1 LVLRV
6 RVLDVIEVA
15 VVANDSPFVDRACHG
30 PNPPGV
36 WTLLLLLTGD
46 LPVFV
51 IMTWRIS
58 DGMTD

>member
-15 VVANDSPFVDRACHG
+15 LVADDSALVDRACHG

-46 LPVFV
+46 LPALV
-51 IMTWRIS
+51 IMT
-58 DGMTD
+58 

>member
-1 LVLRV
+1 VLRV

-15 VVANDSPFVDRACHG
+15 VVADDSPFVDRVCHG

-46 LPVFV
+46 FL
-51 IMTWRIS
+51 RLS
-58 DGMTD
+58 L